1 MAPEDPN
8 DRGGRRARVSRL
20 IDVLGSDGRAV
31 GQTLGALG
39 LNSFTSFIAGIMLVA
54 LVPAFRR
61 IPGLL
66 VLTTPAIGLSGN
78 VFTTLGNRL
87 STSIHLGTFRPG
99 LRVHGVMGG
108 NLLASATLIV
118 SMSVV
123 LAAGARV
130 LAIATDVRTVSFP
143 SLVAIAVVGGLLGA
157 LPNAVLTVAMA
168 VGATRWGWDLDN
180 LVAPI
185 VSTFCDVLTIPAL
198 WIAAVV
204 LRDLGISN
212 AIGVVTIVVAAV
224 LVLVALRHAGPDTR
238 RIVSESVPILAV
250 ALLFDTS
257 GGLVLQ
263 GRLDALAALPAVFVL
278 VPAFVSSAGALGG
291 IFCGRSASALHLG
304 SLRASVWPNRAAHRD
319 IRFLVLLSLPVF
331 LVNGL
336 GAVAFSHI
344 GDGST
349 APGWGW
355 TVGVSITAGALTMF
369 AVVMLSWWATVGAWR
384 IGVDPDSAG
393 VPIMSAA
400 IDVIG
405 AITIVTVV
413 AAFGL
418 H

>member
-1 MAPEDPN
+1 MRHRRRDR
-8 DRGGRRARVSRL
+8 RGGRIRTSPLV
-20 IDVLGSDGRAV
+20 DVLGSDGRAV

-39 LNSFTSFIAGIMLVA
+39 LNSFTSFLAGVMLVA
-54 LVPAFRR
+54 LIPTFRR

-99 LRVHGVMGG
+99 LRVQGVMGG
-108 NLLASATLIV
+108 NLLASATLIM

-130 LAIATDVRTVSFP
+130 LAVATDVRTVSFP
-143 SLVAIAVVGGLLGA
+143 NLVAIAVTGGLLGA
-157 LPNAVLTVAMA
+157 LPNAILTVAMA
-168 VGATRWGWDLDN
+168 IGATRWGWDLDN

-198 WIAAVV
+198 WISAVV
-204 LRDLGISN
+204 LQDLGIGD
-212 AIGVVTIVVAAV
+212 AVGLTTIVVAGAL
-224 LVLVALRHAGPDTR
+224 LVVCLRRSGPDVR
-238 RIVSESVPILAV
+238 RIVTESVPILAI

-263 GRLDALAALPAVFVL
+263 GRLNALAALPAVFVL

-291 IFCGRSASALHLG
+291 ILCGRAASALHLG
-304 SLRASVWPNRAAHRD
+304 SLRPSVWPNRAAHGD
-319 IRFLVLLSLPVF
+319 IRFLALLAVPVF

-336 GAVAFSHI
+336 GAVAFSPLA
-344 GDGST
+344 GGST
-349 APGWGW
+349 MPGWIW
-355 TVGVSITAGALTMF
+355 TVAVSLTAGTLTML

-405 AITIVTVV
+405 AVTIVAVV

-418 H
+418 R

>member
-1 MAPEDPN
+1 
-8 DRGGRRARVSRL
+8 
-20 IDVLGSDGRAV
+20 
-31 GQTLGALG
+31 
-39 LNSFTSFIAGIMLVA
+39 MLVA
-54 LVPAFRR
+54 LVPTFRR

-130 LAIATDVRTVSFP
+130 LGLATDVATVSFP

-263 GRLDALAALPAVFVL
+263 GRLNALAALPAVFVL

-291 IFCGRSASALHLG
+291 ILCGRAASALHLG
-304 SLRASVWPNRAAHRD
+304 SLRPSAWPNRAAHGD
-319 IRFLVLLSLPVF
+319 IRFLVLLAFPVF

-336 GAVAFSHI
+336 GAVAFSPLA
-344 GDGST
+344 GGST
-349 APGWGW
+349 MPGWGW
-355 TVGVSITAGALTMF
+355 TVGVSLVAGAITMF
-369 AVVMLSWWATVGAWR
+369 AVVALSWWATVGAWR